1 MCCDHVECR
10 NLTES
15 LSNLGHNPSLIP
27 NSILGFIV
35 FSRDSDEITQPK
47 LLLMRQTLIE
57 NSNQK
62 LLGFRTYIVLSFLGW
77 WGGGR
82 WHTAI

>member
-1 MCCDHVECR
+1 MSCDYV
-10 NLTES
+10 ES

-27 NSILGFIV
+27 KSILGFIV

-57 NSNQK
+57 NSNEK
-62 LLGFRTYIVLSFLGW
+62 LLGFRTYCLL
-77 WGGGR
+77 
-82 WHTAI
+82 